1 MVTKIIQ
8 TEQTREKLF
17 LAGFQVLKEKGVK
30 GLTASQIAGAA
41 GVSKAG
47 FFHHFPKIEDFF
59 LYLLDQMVQMIE
71 AQVFQ
76 AKPTTMVEFLET
88 SASTTLKMMDETPEF
103 MIAIYYFIDFSRF
116 NETYTIRLQKILK
129 SSYKKWVDDLSG
141 YFPPN
146 FPEEKK
152 EILVYLLDA
161 FLAGLGTQYLVL
173 QDRELYLKISVEFI
187 NMIMN
192 FIEGSP

>member
-1 MVTKIIQ
+1 M
-8 TEQTREKLF
+8 R
-17 LAGFQVLKEKGVK
+17 
-30 GLTASQIAGAA
+30 
-41 GVSKAG
+41 
-47 FFHHFPKIEDFF
+47 
-59 LYLLDQMVQMIE
+59 
-71 AQVFQ
+71 
-76 AKPTTMVEFLET
+76 LE
-88 SASTTLKMMDETPEF
+88 
-103 MIAIYYFIDFSRF
+103 
-116 NETYTIRLQKILK
+116 KILK